1 MKEVAHLESQ
11 LEAAAIKPKSK
22 TSQRP
27 KDTTQRD
34 ITQSISKQVST
45 QKVKMI
51 EARQLKE
58 EVHLLKLFLQQQFL
72 QCDQTENMAPLL
84 FGFEGTYDPDA

>member
-1 MKEVAHLESQ
+1 MCVNIITNNDKVKFKDLSETYMKEVAHLESQ

-34 ITQSISKQVST
+34 ITQSLSQVST

-58 EVHLLKLFLQQQFL
+58 EVQLLKLFL
-72 QCDQTENMAPLL
+72 
-84 FGFEGTYDPDA
+84 

>member
-27 KDTTQRD
+27 KDTTKRD
-34 ITQSISKQVST
+34 ITQSLSQVSA
-45 QKVKMI
+45 QKLKII
-51 EARQLKE
+51 EAKQLKE
-58 EVHLLKLFLQQQFL
+58 EVQLLKL
-72 QCDQTENMAPLL
+72 LL
-84 FGFEGTYDPDA
+84 